1 MCEKKMAL
9 TKAHS
14 RMIENAPVNV
24 KDFGATGDGS
34 TDDTSAIQ
42 AAVTA
47 AANKSLYIPA
57 GITP

>member
-1 MCEKKMAL
+1 MAL